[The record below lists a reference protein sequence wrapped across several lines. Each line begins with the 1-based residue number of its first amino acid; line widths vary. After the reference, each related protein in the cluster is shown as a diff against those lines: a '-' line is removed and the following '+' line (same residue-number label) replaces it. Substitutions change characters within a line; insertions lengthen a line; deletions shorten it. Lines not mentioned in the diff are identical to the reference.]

1 MVTRGLDVHQLEN
14 MADKREHLDV
24 GDLGAFVDTRGST
37 RRRKRRKKLSEASDD
52 TNLESYSQEERDEVE
67 ARLESLVF
75 GNQPFQPIHSEPSSS
90 SDEVS
95 QTIPFGVPL
104 VT

>member
-1 MVTRGLDVHQLEN
+1 
-14 MADKREHLDV
+14 MATEGEHLDV

-37 RRRKRRKKLSEASDD
+37 QRRKRRKKLSEASDD

-75 GNQPFQPIHSEPSSS
+75 GNQPFQPIPSSN

-95 QTIPFGVPL
+95 
-104 VT
+104 

>member
-1 MVTRGLDVHQLEN
+1 
-14 MADKREHLDV
+14 MAGEEEHLDI

-37 RRRKRRKKLSEASDD
+37 QHRKRRKKLNEASND
-52 TNLESYSQEERDEVE
+52 TALESYSQEERDEVE

-75 GNQPFQPIHSEPSSS
+75 GSQPFLSVHSEPSSS

-95 QTIPFGVPL
+95 
-104 VT
+104 